1 MPSKK
6 PSWSLF
12 AGKSAAAAGGTADAA
27 TKSGS
32 KRKETADV
40 SVEAKKKSKKAAAA
54 TDAVEV
60 EKKTDDAKSDDPA
73 KKKKKRRFKAATV
86 SKREINK
93 AQKHGNRG
101 FATQPT
107 ERLIREIA
115 GELGYE
121 GSRFEPRAIRA
132 LIEAT
137 EQFTT
142 DYLRLADVMCAH
154 GGRITL
160 TKEDSH
166 LASTLLL
173 GGHLLQEEN
182 GSLKA
187 RLGVLKAMRRDSR
200 SVKNDE
206 KLVSSRDRSRAA
218 DDTDA
223 DDADA
228 AADADEKSEEPNA
241 DDE

>member
-12 AGKSAAAAGGTADAA
+12 AGKSAAAGGTADAA

-32 KRKETADV
+32 KRKETVDV
-40 SVEAKKKSKKAAAA
+40 SVETKKKSKKAA

-73 KKKKKRRFKAATV
+73 KKRKKRRFKSATV

-206 KLVSSRDRSRAA
+206 KLVSSRDRSRVAA

-223 DDADA
+223 DDAVDD
-228 AADADEKSEEPNA
+228 ADAVDEKSEEPTA